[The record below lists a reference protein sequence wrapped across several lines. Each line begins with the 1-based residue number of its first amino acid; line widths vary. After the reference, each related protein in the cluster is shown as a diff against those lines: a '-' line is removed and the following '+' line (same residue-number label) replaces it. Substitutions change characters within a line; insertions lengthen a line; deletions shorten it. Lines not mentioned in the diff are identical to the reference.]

1 MWFTQC
7 ELERIFV
14 YHTETRATA
23 KNPPE
28 GSFRWNSVEFLRPG
42 EETILPPL
50 PSFQAKAYQ
59 SKQILQNREKYVLFL
74 SLDFRVFLTVASV
87 SIQMWAKV

>member
-1 MWFTQC
+1 MWTWKD
-7 ELERIFV
+7 FV
-14 YHTETRATA
+14 YHTKPELLPKTVQKVVSA
-23 KNPPE
+23 KIQWNFSGLEKKPFLSPP
-28 GSFRWNSVEFLRPG
+28 P
-42 EETILPPL
+42 TP

-74 SLDFRVFLTVASV
+74 SLDFRVFLTIASV